1 MRVDRTGRIFVIKRV
16 SYFALAIALAL
27 TGCSSSSTSSPPP
40 PAPQTLYVGNCGT
53 TASIT
58 EYPAA
63 TATGNIAPT
72 TTIVGAA
79 TLLSCPEGITF
90 DTAGTMYVADCGHSV
105 IEFAAGATGNAAPL
119 RQITGLGCPVGV
131 AIDSAGNLIVG
142 DFANKKV
149 DVFAPGATGA
159 AVPIRTIDVTAAGLN
174 HADYVHFDTS
184 GNLWVSEESNPTPNN
199 EHVVAYAPGASG
211 AAVPVFAINGAATQ
225 LSGALGMTLDAS
237 NTIYVANFSSNAI
250 TVYPAGR
257 NGNVAPTRVVSG
269 ALTQLGSPFGI
280 AFDNVGNYYVASC
293 NGVGPPVDNVAVF
306 PAAASGNVAPT
317 RDIAG
322 AATGLSCPWGIALR

>member
-1 MRVDRTGRIFVIKRV
+1 MLKRV
-16 SYFALAIALAL
+16 LFFALSGSLAL
-27 TGCSSSSTSSPPP
+27 GGCSSSSTSNPPP
-40 PAPQTLYVGNCGT
+40 PAPQTLYVGNCAG
-53 TASIT
+53 AASSIT
-58 EYPAA
+58 EYPAG
-63 TATGNIAPT
+63 TATGNVAPT
-72 TTIVGAA
+72 TTIAGAA

-90 DTAGTMYVADCGHSV
+90 DAAGTMYVADCGNTV
-105 IEFAAGATGNAAPL
+105 IEFASGASGNVAPL
-119 RQITGLGCPVGV
+119 RQITGLSCPVGV
-131 AIDSAGNLIVG
+131 AIDAAGNLYVG
-142 DFANKKV
+142 DFGAKKV
-149 DVFAPGATGA
+149 YVFAPGANGA
-159 AVPIRTIDVTAAGLN
+159 AVPLRSIDVTAAGLN

-250 TVYPAGR
+250 TVYPASS

-269 ALTQLGSPFGI
+269 ALTQLISPFGI
-280 AFDNVGNYYVASC
+280 AFDNAGNYYVTNCTTGA
-293 NGVGPPVDNVAVF
+293 PPPDSVTVF

-322 AATGLSCPWGIALR
+322 AATGLKCPWGVALR